1 MKKFI
6 AITFC
11 CLLMAVSSDI
21 FACTS
26 AIISGRVTPD
36 GRPLLWKHRD
46 TDAAQNLVRYF
57 KGDKYAFSAIAQTN
71 NSNPRSVWMGVNE
84 AGFAIMNT
92 MSYNIEPTENEE
104 NADNNGYIMKLALGN
119 CADAEEFEALLNSLE
134 KPWLISSNLGVIDAK
149 GNAYYYEVNNNEYIR
164 FDVNDPA
171 TAPLGY
177 IVRSN
182 FSFAG
187 DTERGSGYVRYMH
200 ADEIVKAGVMHNAM
214 TPEFIFNEL
223 SRSFENPLIG
233 VDLKSGDFNRPKT
246 TGWFVEQDLIA
257 RYTTTSSV
265 VIQGVREGEA
275 VELTTMWTVVSYP
288 PTTVAMPV
296 WVCGGEEGIPYILSQ
311 NEEGRSTL
319 GNMGYMMKEKAYAHE
334 IEKSRK
340 TRYFNWE
347 LLWNLQG
354 DGYMQLVQQIEK
366 ELFREYNSAIES
378 WRSEGT
384 VNHREMKK
392 LHDKWSTYIV
402 EKYYEY
408 FGMK

>member
-1 MKKFI
+1 MKKLI
-6 AITFC
+6 LITVC
-11 CLLMAVSSDI
+11 SLIMAVSSDV

-46 TDAAQNLVRYF
+46 TGAAQNLVRYF
-57 KGDKYAFSAIAQTN
+57 HGDKYAFSAVAETN
-71 NSNPRSVWMGVNE
+71 NPNPRSVWMGVNE

-92 MSYNIEPTENEE
+92 RSYNIEPIDNEE
-104 NADNNGYIMKLALGN
+104 NASNNGYIMKLALGE
-119 CADAEEFEALLNSLE
+119 CADAIEFETLLNSLE
-134 KPWLISSNLGVIDAK
+134 KPWHISANFGVIDAHS
-149 GNAYYYEVNNNEYIR
+149 NAYYYEVNNDGYIR

-177 IVRSN
+177 VVRSN

-187 DTERGSGYVRYMH
+187 DTERGVGYVRYMQ

-214 TPEFIFNEL
+214 TPEYIFNEL

-233 VDLKSGDFNRPKT
+233 VNLKNGDFNRPKT
-246 TGWFVEQDLIA
+246 TGWFVEQDFIA

-265 VIQGVREGEA
+265 VVQGVKKGEP
-275 VELTTMWTVVSYP
+275 VEMTTMWTVISYP

-296 WVCGGEEGIPYILSQ
+296 WVCGGEDGIPPILSQ

-340 TRYFNWE
+340 KIYFNWE
-347 LLWNLQG
+347 LLWNFHG
-354 DGYMQLVQQIEK
+354 NGYMQLVQQIEK
-366 ELFREYNSAIES
+366 ELFREYNRAIET
-378 WRSEGT
+378 WRNEGAI
-384 VNHREMKK
+384 NRRQMKK
-392 LHDKWSTYIV
+392 LHDKWSSFIV
-402 EKYYEY
+402 EKYYEH
-408 FGMK
+408 FEMK

>member
-1 MKKFI
+1 MKKLI
-6 AITFC
+6 ATILC
-11 CLLMAVSSDI
+11 CLVVVYSDI

-57 KGDKYAFSAIAQTN
+57 KGDKYAFSAVAQTDN
-71 NSNPRSVWMGVNE
+71 PNPRAVWMGVNE

-92 MSYNIEPTENEE
+92 MSYNIEPTEDDDSY
-104 NADNNGYIMKLALGN
+104 ANNGYIMKLALGE
-119 CADAEEFEALLNSLE
+119 CADVAEFEALLNSLE
-134 KPWLISSNLGVIDAK
+134 KPWKISANLGVIDAK
-149 GNAYYYEVNNNEYIR
+149 GNAYLYEVNNNEYMR

-200 ADEIVKAGVMHNAM
+200 ADEVVKSGVMQNAM
-214 TPEFIFNEL
+214 TPEYIFNEL

-233 VDLKSGDFNRPKT
+233 VDLKSGDFNRPKR
-246 TGWFVEQDLIA
+246 TGWFVEQDFIV
-257 RYTTTSSV
+257 RYITTSSV
-265 VIQGVREGEA
+265 VIQGVKEGEP
-275 VELTTMWTVVSYP
+275 VELTTMWTIVSYP

-296 WVCGGEEGIPYILSQ
+296 WVCGGEEGIPSILAQ

-319 GNMGYMMKEKAYAHE
+319 GNMGYVMKEKVFAHE

-340 TRYFNWE
+340 TKYFNWE
-347 LLWNLQG
+347 LLWNTRG
-354 DGYMQLVQQIEK
+354 EGYMQRVQQIEK
-366 ELFREYNSAIES
+366 DLFREYNQAIER
-378 WRSEGT
+378 WRDEGA
-384 VNHREMKK
+384 VNRRQMKK
-392 LHDKWSTYIV
+392 LHDKWGTFIV

-408 FGMK
+408 FGIR